1 MAVAFALYTAKLTPS
16 SSTVAPNGWGEPVK
30 SLVFPPSGE
39 IGRPFDEFTK
49 LLIVEVI
56 SICLKTIFLI
66 FVYQVLSFHYLL
78 TTMGSSF

>member
-39 IGRPFDEFTK
+39 IGRPLDEFTK
-49 LLIVEVI
+49 LLIAVVI
-56 SICLKTIFLI
+56 LICLKKIDF
-66 FVYQVLSFHYLL
+66 
-78 TTMGSSF
+78 